1 MTDWRDAFR
10 MSFVAD
16 RRVIA
21 GRLAGRPPDRLGP
34 VQEAGAVEMARLVA
48 RRARMR
54 RMRFD
59 TIAVHGV
66 YDMEEA
72 LRNQGAVLEPVYAGP
87 AQHFASSDDM
97 EAALAYLV
105 PAWGYSRITN
115 PTVAYVEETLA
126 LLESYGTG
134 LEASAYLTSSGMS
147 AIHMT
152 TAPFL
157 DVRYGA
163 RMNIVAGARCYGG
176 TFMLFSERYAAER
189 GVEVRWVPEVGDISA
204 WAAAI
209 GPGTRFVYV
218 ETPSNPGLA
227 VADVQALATLAHRNG
242 VPLIVDATVATP
254 ALLRPLGLGADIVVH
269 SVSKCLAASG
279 AVIAG
284 VVISRRDIVS
294 RAGPDALRDD
304 FATYLKLLPG
314 RDYGPAPA
322 PASAASVLHD
332 LRTLR
337 GRVDQMSRGALR
349 VADFLVAHPGVDRV
363 WYPGLRSHPG
373 HAVAARQM
381 RLVDA
386 EPRDGAPE
394 RFGYLL
400 GFEVAGGPEAAR
412 RVLDELRL
420 VFRATDLGRVKSIA
434 TIPAISTHQQQGNAG
449 RALGAVPENLVRF
462 SVGCE
467 HPDDLI
473 ADLDQ
478 ALANATRAPRLGRA
492 ARTAQ

>member
-1 MTDWRDAFR
+1 MLVVENG
-10 MSFVAD
+10 S
-16 RRVIA
+16 
-21 GRLAGRPPDRLGP
+21 LAALR
-34 VQEAGAVEMARLVA
+34 EAGAAETARLAA

-59 TIAVHGV
+59 TVAVHGV

-72 LRNQGAVLEPVYAGP
+72 LRNQGAILEPVYAGP
-87 AQHFASSDDM
+87 AQHFASSDAM
-97 EAALAYLV
+97 EVALAYLV
-105 PAWGYSRITN
+105 PAWAYTRIAN

-134 LEASAYLTSSGMS
+134 LEASACLTSSGMS

-163 RMNIVAGARCYGG
+163 KMNVVAGARCYGG
-176 TFMLFSERYAAER
+176 TFMLFSQRYAAER
-189 GVEVRWVPEVGDISA
+189 GVDVRWVPDVGDVSS
-204 WAAAI
+204 WEAAI
-209 GPGTRFVYV
+209 DSETRFVYV

-227 VADVQALATLAHRNG
+227 VADVEALAALAHRNA
-242 VPLIVDATVATP
+242 VPLIVDSTVATP
-254 ALLRPLGLGADIVVH
+254 ALLRPLALGADIVVH

-284 VVISRRDIVS
+284 VLVSRRDIVTHL
-294 RAGPDALRDD
+294 GPDALRED
-304 FATYLKLLPG
+304 FATYVKLLPG
-314 RDYGPAPA
+314 RDHGPSLA
-322 PASAASVLHD
+322 PASAASVMHD

-337 GRVDQMSRGALR
+337 GRVDQMSRGALH
-349 VADFLVAHPGVDRV
+349 VARFLEAHHAVDRV
-363 WYPGLRSHPG
+363 WYPGLASHPG
-373 HAVAARQM
+373 HPVASRQM

-386 EPRDGAPE
+386 ERRDGAPE

-400 GFEVAGGPEAAR
+400 AFEVAGGPLAAR
-412 RVLDELRL
+412 RVLDGLQL
-420 VFRATDLGRVKSIA
+420 VFRATDLGRVKSVA
-434 TIPAISTHQQQGNAG
+434 TIPAISTHQQQGGEG
-449 RALGAVPENLVRF
+449 RALGAVPENLVRL

-467 HPDDLI
+467 HPDDVV

-478 ALANATRAPRLGRA
+478 ALGC
-492 ARTAQ
+492 ARSA